1 MRTEHFTAAGVW
13 TAVSEI
19 MDDPAAQLPERRWG
33 AVLTADVVEYSRL
46 TSLNQEQTYFRY
58 KAHRRELIDPMIA
71 EYRARFVKST
81 GDGILAEF
89 ETVLAAAQCA
99 IQVQQRMVERC
110 KGESDDRR
118 IIFRMGLSC
127 GNIIADKE
135 DIYGHDVNIAARLQ
149 TVAPAGGIAM
159 TERVAELVS
168 SSLALPLED
177 LGVQQFRNMCLPVRV
192 FQYRVPGETD
202 LEIRIEPRA

>member
-1 MRTEHFTAAGVW
+1 MRTEHFTAAGAWAAVTEAADGA
-13 TAVSEI
+13 TA
-19 MDDPAAQLPERRWG
+19 PWPERRWG

-46 TSLNQEQTYFRY
+46 TSLNEERTYLLY

-89 ETVLAAAQCA
+89 ETALDAARCA
-99 IQVQQRMVERC
+99 IQVQQRMADRC
-110 KGESDDRR
+110 KDESDDRR
-118 IIFRMGLSC
+118 IVFRMGLSY

-135 DIYGHDVNIAARLQ
+135 DIYGHDVNVAARLQ

-159 TERVAELVS
+159 TEKVAELVGP
-168 SSLALPLED
+168 SLPLALED
-177 LGVQQFRNMCLPVRV
+177 LGFQNFRNMSLPVRV
-192 FQYRVPGETD
+192 FQYRVLGEFD
-202 LEIRIEPRA
+202 L